1 MTPSASRSLAIV
13 CALCFLPAVA
23 GADNLLD
30 IYQLA
35 TASDPQLR
43 QAEAAYHAVAE
54 TKTQATAQLLPQIS
68 LGASLTRDRQEYTSI
83 SGAPFP
89 GFQPSTFYYNTKG
102 YSLSLSQ
109 ALYRRDLFVQRR
121 EADAST
127 GQAKANYEAA
137 QQDLEVRATD
147 RYFKVLAAVD
157 NLDVAQAEKKA
168 NQHLLEQAQQRF
180 DVGMIAITD
189 VQEAKAAY
197 DLSVAQEITAQ
208 NQLAISKEQLRE
220 VTGKFHASLEPLK
233 DDITLPSPEPADVEK
248 WVDTALKQNYQ
259 LIAAQAAV
267 DKARE
272 DVELNRAGHYPRLDA
287 VASYGYN
294 DVSAGLFGGSTTND
308 TQIGLQF
315 SLPLYQGGGTS
326 SRVQAAV
333 YRLTQAKEALEQQR
347 RSTDRQARSAY
358 LSVLDAIN
366 SVNALKQ
373 ALVSTQSALDATQAG
388 YEVGTRTIVDVLK
401 SQSDL
406 FNAQRNYLQARYN
419 YIISSMQLKQA
430 AGTLTPADVDQINRW
445 LK

>member
-1 MTPSASRSLAIV
+1 MTLTATRRLAMLCSLLVVPGLA
-13 CALCFLPAVA
+13 CA
-23 GADNLLD
+23 DTLLD
-30 IYQLA
+30 IYKLA

-43 QAEAAYHAVAE
+43 QAEAAYQAVAE

-68 LGASLTRDRQEYTSI
+68 LGANLIRDRQEYTSI
-83 SGAPFP
+83 SAPFP
-89 GFQPSTFYYNTKG
+89 GFQPATYYSTTKG
-102 YSLSLSQ
+102 YSLNLTQ
-109 ALYRRDLFVQRR
+109 ALYHRDLFVQRR

-127 GQAKANYEAA
+127 AQAQANYQAA

-147 RYFKVLAAVD
+147 RYFKVLSAVD
-157 NLDVAQAEKKA
+157 NLDVAQAAKKA

-208 NQLAISKEQLRE
+208 NQLAIAKEQLRE
-220 VTGKFHASLEPLK
+220 VTGKFHAKLDPLK
-233 DDITLPSPEPADVEK
+233 EDIQLPSPEPADVEK

-259 LIAAQAAV
+259 LMAAQAAV
-267 DKARE
+267 DKASE

-294 DVSAGLFGGSTTND
+294 DVSASLFGGSTTND

-315 SLPLYQGGGTS
+315 TLPLYQGGGTS
-326 SRVQAAV
+326 SRVKAAV
-333 YRLTQAKEALEQQR
+333 YRLTQAREALEQQR

-358 LSVLDAIN
+358 LTVLDAIN

-388 YEVGTRTIVDVLK
+388 YEVGTRTIVDVLQ
-401 SQSDL
+401 SQSNL
-406 FNAQRNYLQARYN
+406 FDAQRNYSQARYN
-419 YIISSMQLKQA
+419 YIISSLQLKQA
-430 AGTLTPADVDQINRW
+430 AGMLVPADLEEINRW

>member
-1 MTPSASRSLAIV
+1 MTLFDAGRLAILS
-13 CALCFLPAVA
+13 ALLAMPAWA

-30 IYQLA
+30 VYKLA

-54 TKTQATAQLLPQIS
+54 SKTQALAQLLPQIS
-68 LGASLTRDRQEYTSI
+68 LGASLTRDRQEYTSFNGPI
-83 SGAPFP
+83 FGGA
-89 GFQPSTFYYNTKG
+89 QPSTFYSNTKA
-102 YSLSLSQ
+102 YSLNLSQ
-109 ALYRRDLFVQRR
+109 ALYHHDLFVQRR

-127 GQAKANYEAA
+127 AQAQANYQAA

-147 RYFKVLAAVD
+147 RYFKVLSARD
-157 NLDVAQAEKKA
+157 NLDVAQSQKKA
-168 NQHLLEQAQQRF
+168 NKHLLEQAKQRF

-208 NQLAISKEQLRE
+208 NRLSIAKEELRE
-220 VTGKFHASLEPLK
+220 VTGKFNGTLQPLK
-233 DDITLPSPEPADVEK
+233 DEVTLPSPEPANPEK
-248 WVDTALKQNYQ
+248 WVDTALKQNFQ

-267 DKARE
+267 DKARD
-272 DVELNRAGHYPRLDA
+272 DVELNRAGHYPKLDA

-294 DVSAGLFGGSTTND
+294 NVNGGLFGATTND

-347 RSTDRQARSAY
+347 RTTDRQTRSAY
-358 LSVLDAIN
+358 LSVVDAIN

-388 YEVGTRTIVDVLK
+388 YEVGTRTIVDVLQ
-401 SQSDL
+401 SQSNL
-406 FNAQRNYLQARYN
+406 FDAQRNFAKARYN
-419 YIISSMQLKQA
+419 YIVSSLQLKQA
-430 AGTLTPADVDQINRW
+430 AGLLTPNDLEQINSW

>member
-1 MTPSASRSLAIV
+1 MTLCATHRLAMLCSLLVAP
-13 CALCFLPAVA
+13 ALA
-23 GADNLLD
+23 GADTLMD
-30 IYQLA
+30 IYKLA

-54 TKTQATAQLLPQIS
+54 TKTQARAELLPQIT
-68 LGASLTRDRQEYTSI
+68 LGANLSRDRQDYTSVT
-83 SGAPFP
+83 GTPFP
-89 GFQPSTFYYNTKG
+89 FQPITFYSNTKG
-102 YSLSLSQ
+102 YELSLSQ
-109 ALYRRDLFVQRR
+109 ALYHHDLFVQLR

-127 GQAKANYEAA
+127 AQAQANYQAA

-147 RYFKVLAAVD
+147 RYFKVLAAAD
-157 NLDVAQAEKKA
+157 NLDVAQSEKKA

-197 DLSVAQEITAQ
+197 DLSVAQEITAE
-208 NQLAISKEQLRE
+208 NQLAVAKEQLRE
-220 VTGKFHASLEPLK
+220 VTGKFHASLQPLK
-233 DDITLPSPEPADVEK
+233 DDVPLPQPEPADVEK
-248 WVDTALKQNYQ
+248 WVDTALQQNYQ

-272 DVELNRAGHYPRLDA
+272 DVELNRAGHYPKLDA
-287 VASYGYN
+287 VASYGYS
-294 DVSAGLFGGSTTND
+294 DVSAGLFGGTTSND
-308 TQIGLQF
+308 AQIGLQF

-333 YRLTQAKEALEQQR
+333 YRLTQAREALEQQR

-358 LSVLDAIN
+358 LTVIDAIN
-366 SVNALKQ
+366 SVKALKQ
-373 ALVSTQSALDATQAG
+373 AMVSTQSALDATQAG
-388 YEVGTRTIVDVLK
+388 YEVGTRTIVDVLQ

-406 FNAQRNYLQARYN
+406 FNAQRNYAQARYN
-419 YIISSMQLKQA
+419 YIVSSLQLKQA
-430 AGTLTPADVDQINRW
+430 AGTLTPADVEEINRW

>member
-1 MTPSASRSLAIV
+1 MTLTATRRLAMLCSL
-13 CALCFLPAVA
+13 LAVPGLA
-23 GADNLLD
+23 GADTLLD
-30 IYQLA
+30 IYKLA

-43 QAEAAYHAVAE
+43 QAEAAYQAVAE
-54 TKTQATAQLLPQIS
+54 TKTQARADLLPQVS
-68 LGASLTRDRQEYTSI
+68 LGANLTRDRQEYTSV
-83 SGAPFP
+83 SGSPFP
-89 GFQPSTFYYNTKG
+89 FQPTTYYSTTKG
-102 YSLSLSQ
+102 YSLNLTQ

-127 GQAKANYEAA
+127 AQAQANYQAA
-137 QQDLEVRATD
+137 RQDLEVRATD
-147 RYFKVLAAVD
+147 RYFKVLSAVD
-157 NLDVAQAEKKA
+157 NLDVAQAAKKS
-168 NQHLLEQAQQRF
+168 NQHLLDQAKQRF

-208 NQLAISKEQLRE
+208 NQLAIAKEQLRE
-220 VTGKFHASLEPLK
+220 VTGKFHAKLDPLK
-233 DDITLPSPEPADVEK
+233 EDIQLPSPEPADVEK

-259 LIAAQAAV
+259 LLAAQAAV
-267 DKARE
+267 DKASE

-333 YRLTQAKEALEQQR
+333 YRLTQAREALEQQR

-358 LSVLDAIN
+358 LTVLDAIN

-388 YEVGTRTIVDVLK
+388 YEVGTRTIVDVLQ
-401 SQSDL
+401 SQSNL
-406 FNAQRNYLQARYN
+406 FDAQRNYSQARYN
-419 YIISSMQLKQA
+419 YVISSLQLKQA
-430 AGTLTPADVDQINRW
+430 AGTLVPADLEEINRW